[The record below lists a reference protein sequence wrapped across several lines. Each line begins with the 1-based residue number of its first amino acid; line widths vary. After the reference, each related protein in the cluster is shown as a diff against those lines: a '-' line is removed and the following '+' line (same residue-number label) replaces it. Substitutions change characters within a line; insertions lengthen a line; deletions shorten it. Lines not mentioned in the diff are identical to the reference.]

1 MDKHRKRNELGAIT
15 ERGNSSCKPVMGD
28 NSEKEKQLGAIIRRD
43 NSSCRPLLE
52 VRHGLWLRT
61 LTRVCRELY
70 SAIATHNGG
79 FPHAPGF
86 SIKEERMENGK

>member
-1 MDKHRKRNELGAIT
+1 MLTLNKRNDLGDIT
-15 ERGNSSCKPVMGD
+15 GRGNSSYRPIIGD
-28 NSEKEKQLGAIIRRD
+28 DSEKQKQLGAIIRRD

-70 SAIATHNGG
+70 SDIATHNGG
-79 FPHAPGF
+79 FPRAPGF
-86 SIKEERMENGK
+86 PIKEEIIENGK